1 MINKDLYNKKE
12 MGEISKQISIYL
24 SLFLCC
30 APYTM
35 IATFYPNIAV
45 SKGIP
50 YWVIGLVF
58 CSEPFFGL
66 IASILLGKYMIK
78 ISRKTT
84 IILGLVFVSIST
96 AALAPIEY
104 CDMEIVLLLSFTSRI
119 FTGIGST
126 SATVAADSICM
137 SGYPESIEK
146 MIGRVEIAIGFGI
159 SIGPLLEHL
168 YIYEY

>member
-1 MINKDLYNKKE
+1 
-12 MGEISKQISIYL
+12 MGEALKQVVIYTSLVLTRAPSMMIS
-24 SLFLCC
+24 
-30 APYTM
+30 
-35 IATFYPNIAV
+35 TFYPSIAI
-45 SKGIP
+45 SKGIQ
-50 YWVIGLVF
+50 YWVIGLIF
-58 CSEPFFGL
+58 SCEPISGL
-66 IASILLGKYMIK
+66 FASLVLGKYMRK
-78 ISRKTT
+78 IGRRAT
-84 IILGLVFVSIST
+84 IIMSLISISIST
-96 AALAPIEY
+96 AILAPIEY